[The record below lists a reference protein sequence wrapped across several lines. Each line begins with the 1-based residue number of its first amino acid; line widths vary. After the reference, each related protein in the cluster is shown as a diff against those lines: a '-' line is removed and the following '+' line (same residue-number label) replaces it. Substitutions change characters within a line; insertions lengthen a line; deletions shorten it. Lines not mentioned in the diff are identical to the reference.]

1 MKRAHVGVSGDR
13 WASII
18 GPPSV
23 LEQFLKEC
31 PAVNSLPQ
39 NPLNVRSL
47 QHAIPATDADLD
59 YIVGDS
65 TLSKTIKHKDF
76 AVWGLDDRNA
86 ILQTFGDVS
95 RAGVAQAV
103 CRPLD
108 ITLVVNDLKKYL
120 GACNEIAIKV
130 IGPSSHTSY
139 IANTLKAGGRTVSVH
154 HEIDAE
160 KEAPKQATTP
170 GRIAIVGMAGRGPG
184 SGNLDEFWDV
194 IMSKK
199 DLAQEVPAD
208 RFDLEEFFAQNHDH
222 DGVKCT
228 TASRFGCFMN
238 KPGNFDARFFRIS
251 PREAI
256 FMDPGHRQFLMSS
269 YEALEMAGYADNQTR
284 SVDPNRIGVFYGQ
297 SNDDWHEM
305 AHHVKGCDAYTLQGA
320 QRAFGAGRLAFQM
333 KWEGPAYSLDSACA
347 STSSCIHLACESLGT
362 KDIDMAVV
370 GAANIVGYPHSW
382 TSLSNSGILSN
393 TGNCKPFREDA
404 DGYCRADFVGSV
416 VLKRL
421 EDAVAQNDNILGTI
435 AGSGRNHSGNATSIT
450 TSDAGAQERLFRK
463 VLRKAGVLP
472 SEISYIEL
480 HGTGTQTGDPAEIG
494 AVAKAFKG
502 RRAGSP
508 IAVGSI
514 KANIG
519 HSEAV
524 STLDTNLMR
533 PTREISNLETTNT

>member
-1 MKRAHVGVSGDR
+1 MKRAQVGVSGDR
-13 WASII
+13 WASIV

-23 LEQFLKEC
+23 LEQCLKEC
-31 PAVNSLPQ
+31 PAINGLPQ

-47 QHAIPATDADLD
+47 QHAIPATEADLD

-65 TLSKTIKHKDF
+65 QLAKSAVDEGF
-76 AVWGLDDRNA
+76 RVWGLDDRQA
-86 ILQTFGDVS
+86 IFKTFGDVS

-108 ITLVVNDLKKYL
+108 ITLVVDDLNKYL
-120 GACNEIAIKV
+120 GSCKEVEIKV
-130 IGPSSHTSY
+130 IGPSSHTNY
-139 IANTLKAGGRTVSVH
+139 LANTLRAGGRTVRVQ
-154 HEIDAE
+154 HEIEEGDGLPE
-160 KEAPKQATTP
+160 QATMP
-170 GRIAIVGMAGRGPG
+170 GRVAIVGMAGHGPG
-184 SGNLDEFWDV
+184 SDSLDEFWDV
-194 IMSKK
+194 IMSKQ
-199 DLAQEVPAD
+199 DMAREIPPD
-208 RFDLEEFFAQNHDH
+208 RFELDEFFAPDHDH

-251 PREAI
+251 PREAF

-269 YEALEMAGYADNQTR
+269 YEALEMAGYSNGQSR

-305 AHHVKGCDAYTLQGA
+305 AHYVKGCDAYTLQGA

-333 KWEGPAYSLDSACA
+333 KWEGPTYSLDSACA
-347 STSSCIHLACESLGT
+347 STTSCLHLACMSLASS

-370 GAANIVGYPHSW
+370 GAANIIGYPHSW

-393 TGNCKPFREDA
+393 SGNCKPFRSDA

-421 EDAVAQNDNILGTI
+421 EDAVAHNDNILGVI
-435 AGSGRNHSGNATSIT
+435 GGSGRNHSGNSRSIT

-463 VLRKAGVLP
+463 VLRGAGVHP
-472 SEISYIEL
+472 GEIQYVEM
-480 HGTGTQTGDPAEIG
+480 HGTGTQTGDPAEMG
-494 AVAKAFKG
+494 AVTNTFKG
-502 RRAGSP
+502 RHAKDP

-524 STLDTNLMR
+524 SKRT
-533 PTREISNLETTNT
+533 